1 MKPTNSLFLRTFF
14 KECPCPA
21 HEPVGRETKNYY
33 DMMKIIVK
41 ASLLSAALFLFAGTA
56 QAQNFGYVNSAAVLS
71 EMPEMK
77 QMRSTLEG
85 FQAQLKKQGEARV
98 AAYQQKEQAAMQK
111 KQRGEMTPKEEE
123 QVMAD
128 LQKEQEDIYK
138 LGQEMEQKLTDKQNE
153 LMAPILEKVN
163 TVINEVATEGEFQ
176 YIFDATSG
184 VILYADASTDVT
196 ELVKTKL
203 GIGPKTP
210 DPGN

>member
-1 MKPTNSLFLRTFF
+1 
-14 KECPCPA
+14 
-21 HEPVGRETKNYY
+21 
-33 DMMKIIVK
+33 
-41 ASLLSAALFLFAGTA
+41 
-56 QAQNFGYVNSAAVLS
+56 
-71 EMPEMK
+71 MPEMK